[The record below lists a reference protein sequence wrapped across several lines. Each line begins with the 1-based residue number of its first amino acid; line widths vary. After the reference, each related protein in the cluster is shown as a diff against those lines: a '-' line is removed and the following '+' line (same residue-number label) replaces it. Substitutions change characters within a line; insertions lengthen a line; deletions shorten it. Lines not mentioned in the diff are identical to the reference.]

1 MSNAAPTLSQLI
13 RDFRHGKP
21 LPAKIGT
28 MPLSLWLDSF
38 RYDQREFAHPDLAI
52 TLGVM
57 TERPWVGE
65 VAAALK
71 FRIEESAAIADGT
84 A

>member
-1 MSNAAPTLSQLI
+1 MSDTLHRLA
-13 RDFRHGKP
+13 RDFAQGRP
-21 LPAKIGT
+21 LPAKIGS
-28 MPLSLWLDSF
+28 MPLYAWLASLSG
-38 RYDQREFAHPDLAI
+38 DQRECTFPDLAI